1 MKNLI
6 FSLNATVPVF
16 LLMALGF
23 LFRKLGWI
31 DEVFASKMNQFVFLV
46 PLPLLVFEDLASVD
60 FQKVWNLKFV
70 LFCFFV
76 TLASIALAGILSL
89 LWKDRG
95 IRGEFIQA
103 SYRSSAALLGIA
115 FIQNIYGDAGLAPLM
130 IIGSVPLYNMMA
142 VVVLSFFQPEQRKR
156 DKLLWKKTLKGIVTN
171 PIIIG
176 IAAGLFWSALR
187 IPMPYVIE
195 KTVAGYLNYSGKIFH
210 EKDGG
215 AEEANADLANQELLD
230 ISEEDI
236 ETVGDEI
243 ASNDS
248 DVEGTPGEAVLTNG
262 SAETT
267 VAQAKVTREQVRAQ
281 NKETLQAIIDNTNL
295 SESEKQEAVSQL
307 VQMTQIA
314 EQEAAVETMMASKG
328 FSEAVVSIDADS
340 ADIVVKAEE
349 LTDANR
355 AQIEDIVLHNLQ
367 IEKLHSAISE
377 LPTMQKHRLI
387 RYFFEGLSYEQIAK
401 EEGCSKVAVKYSI
414 DKAVKKLKE
423 ILK

>member
-1 MKNLI
+1 MKR
-6 FSLNATVPVF
+6 VF
-16 LLMALGF
+16 
-23 LFRKLGWI
+23 K
-31 DEVFASKMNQFVFLV
+31 KNQIII
-46 PLPLLVFEDLASVD
+46 A
-60 FQKVWNLKFV
+60 
-70 LFCFFV
+70 
-76 TLASIALAGILSL
+76 ALAVM
-89 LWKDRG
+89 
-95 IRGEFIQA
+95 
-103 SYRSSAALLGIA
+103 IA
-115 FIQNIYGDAGLAPLM
+115 
-130 IIGSVPLYNMMA
+130 
-142 VVVLSFFQPEQRKR
+142 
-156 DKLLWKKTLKGIVTN
+156 
-171 PIIIG
+171 
-176 IAAGLFWSALR
+176 
-187 IPMPYVIE
+187 
-195 KTVAGYLNYSGKIFH
+195 VAGYLNYSGKIFH

-215 AEEANADLANQELLD
+215 AEEADLANQELLD

-355 AQIEDIVLHNLQ
+355 AQIEDIVTRKTKIAPQN
-367 IEKLHSAISE
+367 IVIT
-377 LPTMQKHRLI
+377 PI
-387 RYFFEGLSYEQIAK
+387 RE
-401 EEGCSKVAVKYSI
+401 
-414 DKAVKKLKE
+414 
-423 ILK
+423 